1 MVNGKIV
8 LTVFKI
14 TWAKIW
20 CPYNAPS
27 KYSKPWQWHKKLTS
41 FPYGNQILMQTNWG
55 KKFQPHSDFVCSRK
69 QAKLF
74 DTLACLYEV
83 KKWSFLIHLFFLGG
97 RGGEEVNF
105 TKVCLCFQ
113 QRHSFQ
119 KRRSTENTVF
129 VISVIASIVYTNI
142 ILPMCRGDILF
153 LLLLPWW
160 WDSLTILRS
169 HWPIENSILH
179 SIDGSLCW
187 LLKTPNER
195 ERVSLLMCIFRVE

>member
-1 MVNGKIV
+1 M
-8 LTVFKI
+8 LLVFKI
-14 TWAKIW
+14 TWAKIL
-20 CPYNAPS
+20 CAYNAPS

-55 KKFQPHSDFVCSRK
+55 KKFQPHSDFVYSRK

-83 KKWSFLIHLFFLGG
+83 KKWSFLIHQ
-97 RGGEEVNF
+97 
-105 TKVCLCFQ
+105 VCLCFQ
-113 QRHSFQ
+113 HLHSFQ